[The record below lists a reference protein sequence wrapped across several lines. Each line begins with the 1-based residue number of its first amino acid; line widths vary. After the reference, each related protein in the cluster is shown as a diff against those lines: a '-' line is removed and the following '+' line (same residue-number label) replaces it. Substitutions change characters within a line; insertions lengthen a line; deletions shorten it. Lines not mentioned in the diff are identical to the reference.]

1 MKNYYKEK
9 KAMSEI
15 QLDINATQVEE
26 AKYKDWEI
34 EDAARTIM
42 RAEEIKQDK
51 ELMALVAPKIQK
63 QAKAAVNAAQ
73 VLFQKGENN
82 EG

>member
-1 MKNYYKEK
+1 
-9 KAMSEI
+9 MSQEI
-15 QLDINATQVEE
+15 KLNIDAEGVGDEP
-26 AKYKDWEI
+26 KYKDWEI

-63 QAKAAVNAAQ
+63 QVKAAVNAAK
-73 VLFQKGENN
+73 VLYGEGEKN

>member
-1 MKNYYKEK
+1 
-9 KAMSEI
+9 MSQEI
-15 QLDINATQVEE
+15 RLNIE
-26 AKYKDWEI
+26 AQGLEPEPKFKDWEI

-63 QAKAAVNAAQ
+63 QAKAAINAAK
-73 VLFQKGENN
+73 VLYGGKEKEGENN
-82 EG
+82 ES

>member
-1 MKNYYKEK
+1 MAQEVKLNIET
-9 KAMSEI
+9 EG
-15 QLDINATQVEE
+15 LGNEP
-26 AKYKDWEI
+26 KYKDWEI

-63 QAKAAVNAAQ
+63 QAKAAANAAK
-73 VLFQKGENN
+73 VLYGEGDKN

>member
-1 MKNYYKEK
+1 MP
-9 KAMSEI
+9 EI

>member
-1 MKNYYKEK
+1 
-9 KAMSEI
+9 MSNNI
-15 QLDINATQVEE
+15 QLDIE
-26 AKYKDWEI
+26 AKGLEPEPKYKDWEI

-73 VLFQKGENN
+73 VLFEKGKTN